1 MLKKLVQIVVKNREM
16 TAAAKARRDQL
27 QDQMYASP
35 LGQRYLESVD
45 VYKMATQWL
54 KDAESALRQAAVSAF
69 DGVNKKLYAGLGIRV
84 SKPKPVLQI
93 NADPRAVRSWA
104 INNAP
109 SALMVDEALLLTLTE
124 KGLVPP
130 HIAEVVM
137 TTPVVSATIPTKLEA
152 E

>member
-1 MLKKLVQIVVKNREM
+1 M
-16 TAAAKARRDQL
+16 TAAAKDIRDAAQEE
-27 QDQMYASP
+27 MYASP
-35 LGQRYLESVD
+35 LGQRYLESAD
-45 VYKMATQWL
+45 VYKMASGWL
-54 KDAESALRQAAVSAF
+54 KDAESALRQAAILAF

-130 HIAEVVM
+130 QIAEVVM

-152 E
+152 Q